1 MSARSSTEE
10 SKARRKAER
19 RSRMM
24 IKLANR
30 TFNKEP
36 NLLDRVAIRML
47 TKAVGPPTCD
57 DPDLDHDGPITPF
70 Q

>member
-1 MSARSSTEE
+1 
-10 SKARRKAER
+10 
-19 RSRMM
+19 MM
-24 IKLANR
+24 TKLANR

-47 TKAVGPPTCD
+47 TNAVGPPTGD
-57 DPDLDHDGPITPF
+57 DPELDHDGPITPF

>member
-1 MSARSSTEE
+1 MNARSTTEE
-10 SKARRKAER
+10 SKARKKAER

-24 IKLANR
+24 TKLANR

-47 TKAVGPPTCD
+47 TKAVGPPPGD
-57 DPDLDHDGPITPF
+57 DPELDHDGPITPF
-70 Q
+70 E

>member
-24 IKLANR
+24 TKLANR

-36 NLLDRVAIRML
+36 NLLDRVAIKML
-47 TKAVGPPTCD
+47 AKAVEPPPGD
-57 DPDLDHDGPITPF
+57 DPELDHDGPITPF
-70 Q
+70 E

>member
-24 IKLANR
+24 TKLANR

-47 TKAVGPPTCD
+47 TKAVGPTPGD
-57 DPDLDHDGPITPF
+57 DPELGHDGPIAPF